1 MWYVSTAD
9 EAWTAE
15 KSCTASSETI
25 NDMGEDSTNWKEMEP
40 TMHKV
45 DRTPMHLSGGV
56 GVAVRI
62 SSEAEAEVVQNDLH
76 ECN

>member
-1 MWYVSTAD
+1 
-9 EAWTAE
+9 
-15 KSCTASSETI
+15 
-25 NDMGEDSTNWKEMEP
+25 
-40 TMHKV
+40 MHKV